1 MSRNPTRWIV
11 IGGGTAGCVVAS
23 RLSEDD
29 ANEVVLIEAG
39 PDHGPGPVPDRG
51 GSYLDDE
58 ARLVRDLMVVRRAGG
73 EPEPY
78 AQGFGLGGSTL
89 VHGAVATPDPGLF
102 EFDHLVPL
110 EQAPRLGTLGA
121 AVLDADPRARPA
133 LLSRREGQRVSA
145 ADAYLRP
152 ALHRPNLFVVTG
164 SAVVRLGLYGWKVDR
179 AITADGIEYRA
190 DRFVVC
196 AGAVGTPA
204 LLLRSALDTP
214 GIGEGLQDHP
224 ACTIALDLEPGTD
237 VSAPMISVL
246 IDRNGS
252 QILPLNHLHHA
263 PGHGALVAGL
273 LQVTSHGRVTLPDP
287 AAPPHVE
294 LNQLATASD
303 VAGLTDVVLD
313 ALQIA
318 GMESLAPV
326 IRRAYLDADGTPA
339 SSLGDDPDLVRDWA
353 ISNITGFHH
362 LSSSCREGVVADQF
376 GRVLGYD
383 NLLIC
388 DASLFPKSPPR
399 NPFMPIVQLAE
410 RLTAHWRRHGI

>member
-1 MSRNPTRWIV
+1 MRWIV

-23 RLSEDD
+23 RLSEDES
-29 ANEVVLIEAG
+29 NEVVLIEAG
-39 PDHGPGPVPDRG
+39 PDHGPRPVPDRG
-51 GSYLDDE
+51 GAYLDDE
-58 ARLVRDLMVVRRAGG
+58 TRLVPDLMVVRRAGD

-89 VHGAVATPDPGLF
+89 IHGAVATPDPGLF
-102 EFDHLVPL
+102 EFDHRIPL
-110 EQAPRLGTLGA
+110 EQAQRLGTLGA
-121 AVLDADPRARPA
+121 AMLDADPRARPA
-133 LLSRREGQRVSA
+133 LLARRDGQRVTA

-152 ALHRPNLFVVTG
+152 ALHRPNLFVVTE
-164 SAVVRLGLYGWKVDR
+164 SSVVELGLHGWKVDR
-179 AITADGIEYRA
+179 AITAEGIEYRA

-196 AGAVGTPA
+196 AGAVGTPV
-204 LLLRSALDTP
+204 LLLRSNLDTP

-237 VSAPMISVL
+237 VSAPMVSVL
-246 IDRNGS
+246 IDRHGS
-252 QILPLNHLHHA
+252 QILPLNHLYHA

-287 AAPPHVE
+287 DGPPRVE

-313 ALQIA
+313 ALQ
-318 GMESLAPV
+318 LAHLETLDPV
-326 IRRAYLDADGTPA
+326 IRRAYLDAEGTPA
-339 SSLGDDPDLVRDWA
+339 STLGDDPDLVRDWA
-353 ISNITGFHH
+353 IGNITGFNH

-388 DASLFPKSPPR
+388 DASLFPRSPVR

-410 RLTAHWRRHGI
+410 RLTAHWRQHGI